1 MRHLEQCK
9 TFNCAFALIQY
20 DESIL
25 DHCSTMIQ
33 TSLWRK
39 ISLGNSYHS
48 GFKYIWDRLQFYV
61 TSKQIPSS
69 SQRFMLYF
77 LDEQCNSPSQI
88 NDWRNEMK
96 TCDIW
101 VVFRYLQK
109 NCNFTCCWYRSLTRP
124 LGSTRLYCNT
134 LRGTG
139 HCALRT
145 NLLLGS
151 PNFNM
156 PMAAQS
162 PSSQPWPSERT
173 IHNN

>member
-9 TFNCAFALIQY
+9 TFNCAFSLSLIQY

-96 TCDIW
+96 TNLW
-101 VVFRYLQK
+101 HMSSLSLVFRYLQK
-109 NCNFTCCWYRSLTRP
+109 NCNFTCCWYRRLSRP
-124 LGSTRLYCNT
+124 QGSTRLHCNM
-134 LRGTG
+134 LRGTA
-139 HCALRT
+139 HCAPT
-145 NLLLGS
+145 CC
-151 PNFNM
+151 
-156 PMAAQS
+156 
-162 PSSQPWPSERT
+162 
-173 IHNN
+173 

>member
-20 DESIL
+20 NESIL

-77 LDEQCNSPSQI
+77 LGEQCTHQSISNKWLTQ
-88 NDWRNEMK
+88 WNENKWHMSL
-96 TCDIW
+96 
-101 VVFRYLQK
+101 VFRYLQK
-109 NCNFTCCWYRSLTRP
+109 NCNFTWCWYRSLTRP
-124 LGSTRLYCNT
+124 LGSTRLHCNT
-134 LRGTG
+134 LRGTA
-139 HCALRT
+139 HCAPT
-145 NLLLGS
+145 CC
-151 PNFNM
+151 
-156 PMAAQS
+156 
-162 PSSQPWPSERT
+162 
-173 IHNN
+173 